1 MTEFDQGYKLL
12 FSHPEMVEDLLKG
25 FVKEDWV
32 NTLDFSSLEK
42 LDTHHIADNFKERI
56 SDVIWRV
63 RLKEQW
69 LYVCILLEFQ
79 STVDEYMALR
89 CLVYIGLFYQD
100 LLRTKQV
107 VPSEKLPERR
117 WQTH

>member
-100 LLRTKQV
+100 MLRTKQIA
-107 VPSEKLPERR
+107 PGDKLPERR